1 MLFTCTSEH
10 DKINIKN
17 IIKQFIES
25 ILGFI
30 IIVVILA
37 ILALITT

>member
-1 MLFTCTSEH
+1 MLKQLFVM
-10 DKINIKN
+10 KINIKN